1 MSQNQMREKGMWKEG
16 GGGHII
22 KDHFL
27 PSTTP
32 HSPTP
37 HPTPPQHDQ
46 RLRQT
51 AGFEKSNLRGSG
63 RAGDA
68 RCSWPSKGTFTV
80 TNQTFPTELNSHG

>member
-16 GGGHII
+16 GGHII

-27 PSTTP
+27 PSTLP
-32 HSPTP
+32 PPPPP
-37 HPTPPQHDQ
+37 HPNMIKVYQ

-68 RCSWPSKGTFTV
+68 RCSWPSKGTFSV
-80 TNQTFPTELNSHG
+80 TNQTFPTELSSHG